1 MDYLKIPL
9 TRQNNQIF
17 FDLKTIESRRFI
29 RETLDLKNED
39 FIFRSFGF
47 CKDNTLFYIVI
58 DTFENEVEKEVTYR
72 FSLTEM
78 NEDYYITNM
87 QKLTENEKITCDF
100 AVISWFTLL
109 QNDKIGLLKGLFYVF
124 LRRKWLSTQH

>member
-29 RETLDLKNED
+29 RETLDLNNED

-100 AVISWFTLL
+100 AVIS
-109 QNDKIGLLKGLFYVF
+109 
-124 LRRKWLSTQH
+124 